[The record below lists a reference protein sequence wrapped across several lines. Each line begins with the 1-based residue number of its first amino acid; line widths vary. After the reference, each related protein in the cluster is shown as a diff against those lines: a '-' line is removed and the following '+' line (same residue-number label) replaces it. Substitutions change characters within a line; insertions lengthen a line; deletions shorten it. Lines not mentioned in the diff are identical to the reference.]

1 MSFSIFL
8 GLDNFLEE
16 REIEDV
22 QIIRDLC
29 SSDRF
34 FLRYTPIQHHY
45 VIVMVRFFSFKS
57 LSLILTT
64 REKQNVRSDDTAWK

>member
-1 MSFSIFL
+1 MRKKSWMSFSIFL

-34 FLRYTPIQHHY
+34 FCDTLRFNI
-45 VIVMVRFFSFKS
+45 
-57 LSLILTT
+57 TT
-64 REKQNVRSDDTAWK
+64 